1 MMINIYTPI
10 GRSSKYIKHKLA
22 ELEGDIGSST
32 ITVGNFNIPPSM
44 MVKTNRQ
51 NISKETED
59 SNRALYSTTIK
70 CTFF

>member
-44 MVKTNRQ
+44 MVKTDR
-51 NISKETED
+51 T
-59 SNRALYSTTIK
+59 
-70 CTFF
+70 